1 MNEIQTR
8 QMLYL
13 MQEINN
19 NLIMIKH
26 FIGYQV
32 IPVCKNWNERFK
44 EIQKDKDEVVRTLAR
59 INDDM
64 IKDSMY

>member
-1 MNEIQTR
+1 MNEIQTK

-13 MQEINN
+13 MQEMNK

-32 IPVCKNWNERFK
+32 IPRFKTWNERYE
-44 EIQKDKDEVVRTLAR
+44 EIQEEKDEVVKTLAR

-64 IKDSMY
+64 IKESMN

>member
-1 MNEIQTR
+1 MNEIQTK

-13 MQEINN
+13 MQEMNN

-26 FIGYQV
+26 FIGYSV
-32 IPVCKNWNERFK
+32 PGGIAPYIENNKIVRDE
-44 EIQKDKDEVVRTLAR
+44 KDEVIKTLAR

-64 IKDSMY
+64 VKESMY

>member
-1 MNEIQTR
+1 MNEIQTK

-13 MQEINN
+13 MQEMNK

-32 IPVCKNWNERFK
+32 TPIFKTWNERYE
-44 EIQKDKDEVVRTLAR
+44 EIQEEKDEVIKTLAR

-64 IKDSMY
+64 IKESMN

>member
-26 FIGYQV
+26 FIGYTLPRDIRPIIEDTKTVRDEQ
-32 IPVCKNWNERFK
+32 
-44 EIQKDKDEVVRTLAR
+44 DKVVKALYR
-59 INDDM
+59 IEDSM

>member
-1 MNEIQTR
+1 MNEIQIK

-26 FIGYQV
+26 FIKYSVPGD
-32 IPVCKNWNERFK
+32 IGPIIESSKT
-44 EIQKDKDEVVRTLAR
+44 IQDEQDKVVKALYS
-59 INDDM
+59 IEDSM

>member
-26 FIGYQV
+26 FIGYTLPGDIRPIIEDTKTV
-32 IPVCKNWNERFK
+32 RDE
-44 EIQKDKDEVVRTLAR
+44 KDEVIRTLAR

>member
-1 MNEIQTR
+1 MNEIQIK

-26 FIGYQV
+26 FIGYSV
-32 IPVCKNWNERFK
+32 PR
-44 EIQKDKDEVVRTLAR
+44 EIASYIESSKAVRDEKDEVIKTLAR

-64 IKDSMY
+64 IKESMY